1 MKNLLGALLL
11 AGLLAIVAVPASA
24 SSITGP
30 TLTEGMNGYLLGYP
44 VTPGTVILYDNCI
57 LTIVCTESDVV
68 VFAVVSDPTTGIQT
82 DTAVTFCSD
91 QSDADS
97 VSDPH
102 DSGFVGVCNAPFN
115 VVTIVEA
122 AAGPDGTE
130 DTLYGAQYGQP
141 GYRAP
146 GVIAS
151 GYHLISDTAQVPEP
165 SSLLLLGSG
174 LLGVA
179 GALRR
184 KWLA

>member
-1 MKNLLGALLL
+1 MRNLLGVVLL

-24 SSITGP
+24 TGFTGR
-30 TLTEGMNGYLLGYP
+30 TLTEGMNGYPLGYP
-44 VTPGTVILYDNCI
+44 VTPGQVILYDGCSG
-57 LTIVCTESDVV
+57 TTSTCTESDVV
-68 VFAVVSDPTTGIQT
+68 VFAAVFTPGTTIQS

-91 QSDADS
+91 TGDGDN
-97 VSDPH
+97 DPN
-102 DSGFVGVCNAPFN
+102 DSGFIGICNLYTN
-115 VVTIVEA
+115 VVSLQEA

-130 DTLYGAQYGQP
+130 DTLYGALYGQP

-146 GVIAS
+146 GVTAS